1 VNRRLYFVLPD
12 VDTAQQVERDLLL
25 AKIEDRHMHFLGKRG
40 TDLKDLPEASL
51 GQKTDLFHGMRV
63 GLVAGGATGTCV
75 GFILY
80 QFPSLIG
87 VSLDV
92 GIVAILA
99 LVGAIFGAWVSSMIG
114 SSTPNVRLREYEKT
128 MEEGHILLM
137 LDVPK
142 ERVDEVREIIRS
154 HHPEVEDHGLDPDI
168 PRFP

>member
-1 VNRRLYFVLPD
+1 MNRRLYFVLPD

-137 LDVPK
+137 VDVPK

>member
-1 VNRRLYFVLPD
+1 MNRRLYFVLPD

-142 ERVDEVREIIRS
+142 ERVDEVRKIIRS

>member
-25 AKIEDRHMHFLGKRG
+25 AKIEDRRMHFLGKRG

-99 LVGAIFGAWVSSMIG
+99 LAGAIFGAWASSMIG
-114 SSTPNVRLREYEKT
+114 SSTPNVRLKEYEKT

>member
-1 VNRRLYFVLPD
+1 MNRRLYFVLPD

>member
-1 VNRRLYFVLPD
+1 MNRRLYFVLPD
-12 VDTAQQVERDLLL
+12 IDAAQQVERDLLL
-25 AKIEDRHMHFLGKRG
+25 AKLEERRMHFLGKRG

-51 GQKTDLFHGMRV
+51 AQKTDLFHGMRV
-63 GLVAGGATGTCV
+63 GLVAGGATGTFV

-80 QFPSLIG
+80 QFPSLTG
-87 VSLDV
+87 VSIDV

-99 LVGAIFGAWVSSMIG
+99 IGVAIFGAWVSSMIG
-114 SSTPNVRLREYEKT
+114 SSTPNVQLKEFEKT

-142 ERVDEVREIIRS
+142 GRIDEVQGIMRG
-154 HHPEVEDHGLDPDI
+154 HHPEAEDHGIDPDI

>member
-25 AKIEDRHMHFLGKRG
+25 AKIEDRRMHFLGKRG

-80 QFPSLIG
+80 QFPNLIG

>member
-142 ERVDEVREIIRS
+142 ERIDEVQGIMRS
-154 HHPEVEDHGLDPDI
+154 HHPEVEDHGIDPDI

>member
-1 VNRRLYFVLPD
+1 MNRRLYFVLPD

-137 LDVPK
+137 VDVPK
-142 ERVDEVREIIRS
+142 ERVDEVREIMRS
-154 HHPEVEDHGLDPDI
+154 HHPEVEDHGIDPTI
-168 PRFP
+168 PSFP

>member
-1 VNRRLYFVLPD
+1 MNRRLYFVLPD

-25 AKIEDRHMHFLGKRG
+25 ARIEDRHMHFLGKRG

-92 GIVAILA
+92 GIAAILA

>member
-1 VNRRLYFVLPD
+1 MNRRLYFVLPD

-25 AKIEDRHMHFLGKRG
+25 ARIEDRRMHFLGKRG

-63 GLVAGGATGTCV
+63 GLVAGGVTGALD

-80 QFPSLIG
+80 QFPSPIG

-137 LDVPK
+137 VDVPK
-142 ERVDEVREIIRS
+142 ERVDEVREIMRS
-154 HHPEVEDHGLDPDI
+154 HHPEVEDHGIDPTI
-168 PRFP
+168 PSFP

>member
-1 VNRRLYFVLPD
+1 MNRRLYFVLPD

-92 GIVAILA
+92 GIAAILA

>member
-1 VNRRLYFVLPD
+1 MNRRLYFVLPD
-12 VDTAQQVERDLLL
+12 VDTAQQVEKDLLL
-25 AKIEDRHMHFLGKRG
+25 ARIEDRHMHFLGKRG

-92 GIVAILA
+92 GIAAILA

>member
-92 GIVAILA
+92 GIAAILA

-142 ERVDEVREIIRS
+142 ERVDEVQGIMRS
-154 HHPEVEDHGLDPDI
+154 HHPEVEDHGIDPDI

>member
-25 AKIEDRHMHFLGKRG
+25 ARIEDRHMHFLGKRG

-92 GIVAILA
+92 GIAAILA

>member
-1 VNRRLYFVLPD
+1 MNRRLYFVLPD

-142 ERVDEVREIIRS
+142 ERVDEVQGIMRS
-154 HHPEVEDHGLDPDI
+154 HHPEVEDHGIDPDI

>member
-1 VNRRLYFVLPD
+1 MNRRLYFVLPD

-142 ERVDEVREIIRS
+142 ERIDEVREIIRS